1 MQLEDFYDYKNKL
14 MEDILTNETLVHLI
28 NEDIKME
35 DAYKL
40 AYDQVFPA
48 EFVPVT
54 IHDGSTFV
62 CFDVDVQSAGRAS
75 TKTFLYPVLYVWV
88 FVHRHRLRLPDGG
101 GVRTDKICSEICKA
115 INGSRYYGL
124 GELNFDSCKRFAP
137 VTDYN
142 GKCMVFKAKEFNRIH
157 DPKKPVPANRKD
169 N

>member
-1 MQLEDFYDYKNKL
+1 MQLQDFYDYKNKL
-14 MEDILTNETLVHLI
+14 MEDILTNEKIVHLI

-48 EFVPVT
+48 EFIPT
-54 IHDGSTFV
+54 TLHDGSTFV
-62 CFDVDVQSAGRAS
+62 CFDVDVQAHH
-75 TKTFLYPVLYVWV
+75 TNKTFLTPTLFVWV
-88 FVHRHRLRLPDGG
+88 FCHRSRLRLPDGG

-115 INGSRYYGL
+115 INGSREYGL
-124 GELNFDSCKRFAP
+124 GELNLYSSKRFAP

-142 GKCMVFKAKEFNRIH
+142 GKCMTFTTREFNKVY
-157 DPKKPVPANRKD
+157 DPNRFIPSNRKA